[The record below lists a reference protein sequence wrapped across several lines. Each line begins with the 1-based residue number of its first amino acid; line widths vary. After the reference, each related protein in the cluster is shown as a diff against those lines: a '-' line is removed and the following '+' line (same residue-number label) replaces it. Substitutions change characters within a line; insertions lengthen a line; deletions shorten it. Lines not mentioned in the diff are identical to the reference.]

1 MIAQTAL
8 NLASPTVPSAAVL
21 YYLDAVE
28 TG

>member
-1 MIAQTAL
+1 MTAPAAL
-8 NLASPTVPSAAVL
+8 ILASLTMPSAAVL

>member
-1 MIAQTAL
+1 MTAQTAL
-8 NLASPTVPSAAVL
+8 SLASPTMPSAAAL

>member
-1 MIAQTAL
+1 MTAML
-8 NLASPTVPSAAVL
+8 PFHLASPTHPSATVR

>member
-1 MIAQTAL
+1 MTAIFAL
-8 NLASPTVPSAAVL
+8 TLVSPTVPSAAVA